1 MKTQSPKTQS
11 MKKNS
16 MRTTI
21 QWTFFLSVVS
31 LAGVSEFAVADSDLQ
46 ANPYRPSV
54 GSPASLPVPQH
65 LEMEFGVANANT
77 SGSNT
82 KTSPLLLKY
91 AFNSSIGLT
100 LGLNPFTQIK
110 TPTDHTNGQGDG
122 SLTLKLA
129 QPVTDGFM
137 VGEEFSTTL
146 PIANHHLGT
155 DKANQT
161 INLIA
166 SNDFSGFHSDVNV
179 NLTRFGDDQ
188 GSGVSQQSVGW
199 SAGISHPLVN
209 QLSGGL
215 EWSGTEQHGADST
228 IQVLESI
235 GFSYT
240 NQTVFDLYTAQQRV
254 GSHDRNYSFG
264 FGVTHLFAN

>member
-1 MKTQSPKTQS
+1 
-11 MKKNS
+11 
-16 MRTTI
+16 MRTKVKYVSLSI
-21 QWTFFLSVVS
+21 FFLILVVS
-31 LAGVSEFAVADSDLQ
+31 RTAIADSDLQ

-54 GSPASLPVPQH
+54 GSPASLPVPEH
-65 LEMEFGVANANT
+65 LDVEFGVANANT

-100 LGLNPFTQIK
+100 LGFNPLTQVK
-110 TPTDHTNGQGDG
+110 TNVDSTNGQGDG
-122 SLTLKLA
+122 NLTLKLA
-129 QPVTDGFM
+129 QPITDSFV
-137 VGEEFSTTL
+137 VGEELSTTL

-166 SNDFSGFHSDVNV
+166 SNDFFGFHSDVNV

-188 GSGVSQQSVGW
+188 GNGVSQQSFGW

-209 QLSGGL
+209 KISGGL
-215 EWSGTEQHGADST
+215 ELSGTEQHGADST
-228 IQVLESI
+228 LQVLESL
-235 GFSYT
+235 GYNYT
-240 NQTVFDLYTAQQRV
+240 NKTVFDIYTAQQKV
-254 GSHDRNYSFG
+254 GSSNHNYSFG
-264 FGVTHLFAN
+264 FGMTHLFAD

>member
-1 MKTQSPKTQS
+1 MKSKLQYTS
-11 MKKNS
+11 M
-16 MRTTI
+16 
-21 QWTFFLSVVS
+21 
-31 LAGVSEFAVADSDLQ
+31 FAVLLFSALNGAAFADSDLQ

-54 GSPASLPVPQH
+54 GSPASLPVPEH
-65 LEMEFGVANANT
+65 LEVEFGVANANT

-110 TPTDHTNGQGDG
+110 TPMDSTKGHGDG

-129 QPVTDGFM
+129 QPVSDGFM
-137 VGEEFSTTL
+137 MGEELSTTL
-146 PIANHHLGT
+146 PIANHQLGT
-155 DKANQT
+155 SKANQT

-188 GSGVSQQSVGW
+188 GSGVSQQSFGW

-209 QLSGGL
+209 KISGGVEL
-215 EWSGTEQHGADST
+215 SGTEQHGADST
-228 IQVLESI
+228 LQVLESL
-235 GFSYT
+235 GFNYS
-240 NQTVFDLYTAQQRV
+240 NQTVFDIYTAQQKI

-264 FGVTHLFAN
+264 FGVTHLFAE

>member
-1 MKTQSPKTQS
+1 MTQSLLINE
-11 MKKNS
+11 NS
-16 MRTTI
+16 KMRTKSPYAPLAI
-21 QWTFFLSVVS
+21 FLLMMIVGKT
-31 LAGVSEFAVADSDLQ
+31 AIADSDLQ

-54 GSPASLPVPQH
+54 GSPASLPVPKY
-65 LEMEFGVANANT
+65 LEVEFGVANANT

-100 LGLNPFTQIK
+100 LGFNPLTQIK
-110 TPTDHTNGQGDG
+110 TASDSTHGQGDG

-129 QPVTDGFM
+129 QPITDSFV
-137 VGEEFSTTL
+137 VGEELGTTL

-155 DKANQT
+155 NKAIQT

-166 SNDFSGFHSDVNV
+166 SNDFSGFHSDLNV

-188 GSGVSQQSVGW
+188 GSAVSQQSFGW

-209 QLSGGL
+209 KISGGL
-215 EWSGTEQHGADST
+215 EFSGTEQHGADST
-228 IQVLESI
+228 LQVLESLAYN
-235 GFSYT
+235 YT
-240 NQTVFDLYTAQQRV
+240 NKTVYDIYTAQQKI
-254 GSHDRNYSFG
+254 GSRDHNYSFG
-264 FGVTHLFAN
+264 FGVTHLFAD

>member
-1 MKTQSPKTQS
+1 MKTLSLKTAFPC
-11 MKKNS
+11 
-16 MRTTI
+16 TVLLG
-21 QWTFFLSVVS
+21 FLSLIAS
-31 LAGVSEFAVADSDLQ
+31 GESALADNDLQ

-65 LEMEFGVANANT
+65 LEVEFGFANANT

-91 AFNSSIGLT
+91 AFNSNIGLT
-100 LGLNPFTQIK
+100 LGFNPLTHVK
-110 TPTDHTNGQGDG
+110 TSTDSINGQGDG

-129 QPVTDGFM
+129 QPVTDGFV
-137 VGEEFSTTL
+137 VGEELSTTL
-146 PIANHHLGT
+146 PIANHQLGT
-155 DKANQT
+155 NKANQT

-166 SNDFSGFHSDVNV
+166 SNDFSGFHSDVNA
-179 NLTRFGDDQ
+179 NITRFGDDQ
-188 GSGVSQQSVGW
+188 GSGVSQQFFGW

-215 EWSGTEQHGADST
+215 ELSGTEQHGADST
-228 IQVLESI
+228 LQVLESL
-235 GFSYT
+235 GLNYT
-240 NQTVFDLYTAQQRV
+240 NKTVFDVYTAQQKI
-254 GSHDRNYSFG
+254 GSHDHNYSFG